1 MEETKMKTMTFG
13 RAVFAGA
20 ALALA
25 AGSSWAE
32 MTPQELA
39 RLGKDLTPVGAERVG
54 NADGTIPAWDGGLT
68 KPPAGFNVAKGYAN
82 PFAAEK
88 PLYVITGAN
97 LQQYQA
103 LLAPGQIE
111 MLKRY
116 PEYKMKVYATHR
128 TAALPPQEYEDIKSE
143 ARDTKTVGPG
153 MGVAKLFK
161 STVPFPIPKNGL
173 EIMYNHEYR
182 FSGQSIQR
190 EFVIFP
196 VQTNGGFTPIKWS
209 ESHTWGKAMPGSE
222 PNQIAYYLQRTLSP
236 SNVAGEAVLLLDVAD
251 STIGTRKS
259 WTYNP
264 GQRRVLR
271 APDVA
276 YDTPQFNSDGLGT
289 IDSYDMFNG
298 KGDRYDWKLVGKKE
312 MLISYNNY
320 DMTSKALKYTD
331 VVKANHL
338 NQDLPRYEKHRVW
351 VIEASLKTGARHI
364 YAKRIF
370 YVDEDTWQIAHGD
383 LYDGRGNLW
392 RVQENHAVNP
402 YDVLINATAGQVDY
416 DLQARRAF
424 VMFLMNEE
432 KPAEYSVKRT
442 LADFSVD
449 NLRRSSN

>member
-1 MEETKMKTMTFG
+1 MKTMTFAAW
-13 RAVFAGA
+13 RLVLAGA
-20 ALALA
+20 ALAVA
-25 AGSSWAE
+25 AGGSRAE

-39 RLGKDLTPVGAERVG
+39 RLGKDLTPVGAERAG
-54 NADGTIPAWDGGLT
+54 NADGSIPPWDGGLA
-68 KPPAGFNVAKGYAN
+68 KAPAGFNPAKGYAN

-88 PLYVITGAN
+88 PLYVITAAN
-97 LQQYQA
+97 LQQYQS

-116 PEYKMKVYATHR
+116 PDYKMKVYASHR
-128 TAALPPQEYEDIKSE
+128 TAALSAQEYEAIKSE
-143 ARDTKTVGPG
+143 AHDIKTVGAG
-153 MGVAKLFK
+153 MGVTHLFK
-161 STVPFPIPKNGL
+161 STVPFPMPKNGL
-173 EIMYNHEYR
+173 EIIYNHEYR
-182 FSGQSIQR
+182 LTGQSVQR

-196 VQTNGGFTPIKWS
+196 VQSSGGFTPIKWS
-209 ESHTWGKAMPGSE
+209 ESRTWGRAIPESE
-222 PNQIAYYLQRTLSP
+222 PNQVAYYLQRTLSP

-251 STIGTRKS
+251 STVGTRKS

-298 KGDRYDWKLVGKKE
+298 KADRYDWKLVGKKE

-320 DMTSKALKYTD
+320 DMSSKSLKYAD
-331 VVKANHL
+331 IAKASHL
-338 NQDLPRYEKHRVW
+338 NQELPRYEKHRVW
-351 VIEASLKTGARHI
+351 IVEATLNPGIRHI
-364 YAKRIF
+364 YSKRVF

-392 RVQENHAVNP
+392 RVQENHALNA
-402 YDVLINATAGQVDY
+402 YDVLVTTTAGQVDY

-432 KPAEYSVKRT
+432 KPVEYNVKRT

>member
-1 MEETKMKTMTFG
+1 
-13 RAVFAGA
+13 
-20 ALALA
+20 
-25 AGSSWAE
+25 
-32 MTPQELA
+32 
-39 RLGKDLTPVGAERVG
+39 
-54 NADGTIPAWDGGLT
+54 
-68 KPPAGFNVAKGYAN
+68 
-82 PFAAEK
+82 
-88 PLYVITGAN
+88 
-97 LQQYQA
+97 
-103 LLAPGQIE
+103 
-111 MLKRY
+111 
-116 PEYKMKVYATHR
+116 
-128 TAALPPQEYEDIKSE
+128 
-143 ARDTKTVGPG
+143 
-153 MGVAKLFK
+153 
-161 STVPFPIPKNGL
+161 
-173 EIMYNHEYR
+173 
-182 FSGQSIQR
+182 
-190 EFVIFP
+190 
-196 VQTNGGFTPIKWS
+196 
-209 ESHTWGKAMPGSE
+209 
-222 PNQIAYYLQRTLSP
+222 
-236 SNVAGEAVLLLDVAD
+236 
-251 STIGTRKS
+251 
-259 WTYNP
+259 
-264 GQRRVLR
+264 
-271 APDVA
+271 
-276 YDTPQFNSDGLGT
+276 
-289 IDSYDMFNG
+289 
-298 KGDRYDWKLVGKKE
+298 VGKKE